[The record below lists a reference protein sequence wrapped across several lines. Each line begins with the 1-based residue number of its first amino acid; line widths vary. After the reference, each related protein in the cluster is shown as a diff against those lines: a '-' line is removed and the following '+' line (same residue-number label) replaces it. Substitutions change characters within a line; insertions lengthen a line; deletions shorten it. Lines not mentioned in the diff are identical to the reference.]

1 MTAQGPGTDSTGV
14 PCQRFVELVSDYLE
28 GDLDAETSSA
38 VEYHLGLC
46 KACAEYLEQIRQTL
60 RSLGHV
66 PVETLSQE
74 AQDEI
79 VAAFT
84 GFHAPR
90 A

>member
-1 MTAQGPGTDSTGV
+1 MTARGPWTDSTGV

-28 GDLDAETSSA
+28 GDLDTETAAA

-46 KACAEYLEQIRQTL
+46 TSCAEYLEQIKQTL

-66 PVETLSQE
+66 PVDTLSQQ